1 MSFSLV
7 SRAVLDD
14 FLTRLDAAF
23 ACPGR
28 LYLIGETTQVY
39 EGWRRWTPQIELCA
53 TLAPDDRP
61 AFDQAIAQMSE
72 DLGVYVLN
80 EDPGDLIPL
89 PEGFEDRHR
98 LIAAN
103 GVRHLS
109 LFHFDPCS
117 VAFRFIARGDEPDYH
132 LVLAYLDHGWL
143 TMDEM
148 DDRLA
153 RLLPHF
159 SMETIAQDPAEFRRK
174 YKGMRQM
181 AQALRPGT
189 IHRPTPA

>member
-14 FLTRLDAAF
+14 FLIRLDAAF
-23 ACPGR
+23 ARPGR
-28 LYLIGETTQVY
+28 LYFIGETTQVY

-53 TLAPDDRP
+53 TLALDDRP
-61 AFDQAIAQMSE
+61 AFNQAVAQVSE
-72 DLGVYVLN
+72 DLGVAVLD
-80 EDPGDLIPL
+80 EAPGDLIPL
-89 PEGFEDRHR
+89 PDGFEDRHR
-98 LIAAN
+98 PIVHN
-103 GVRHLS
+103 GMQHLS
-109 LFHFDPCS
+109 LYHFDPCS

-143 TMDEM
+143 TMAEM

-153 RLLPHF
+153 RLLPRF